1 MRFAFYVSNKATR
14 LKKFLLKNKKNI
26 SLIKQIKFVLIDNI
40 NNKELKTI
48 CNSLGIKIYEINLD
62 KIKNENEY
70 VSEYF
75 LDKLVLHKVDYAFIF
90 CNRILRGKILSAY
103 KNKIINFHPSLL
115 PSYKG
120 LNAIDQAVKDNAF
133 LLGNTAHFINEK
145 LDSGPIIMQNIVPF
159 VKYKNYDDILDNQTT
174 MLEQIIVWL
183 KENRLI
189 IDNDRVIVKNA
200 NYVVDE
206 FIPNLEG

>member
-26 SLIKQIKFVLIDNI
+26 RIKQIKFVLIDNI

-62 KIKNENEY
+62 KVKNENEY

-90 CNRILRGKILSAY
+90 CNRILKGKILSAY

-159 VKYKNYDDILDNQTT
+159 VKYKNYDDILDNQII